1 MSNIYPEEPLLV
13 GAAESV
19 WKGSDVRINIG
30 IDVSTKLIEEMR
42 GYLPE
47 DLSLVFIT
55 DSDIRHIMK
64 HHGQSEESRGQT
76 TITPKDFACIPI
88 VLNEFDTCEC
98 VDTDKLG
105 NKKFLL
111 SKNIEGNIFLVT
123 VQRGKRKLEI
133 KTMWKENRS
142 GASC

>member
-76 TITPKDFACIPI
+76 TITPKDFACRWDNGDVACCPI
-88 VLNEFDTCEC
+88 ALC
-98 VDTDKLG
+98 
-105 NKKFLL
+105 
-111 SKNIEGNIFLVT
+111 LV
-123 VQRGKRKLEI
+123 
-133 KTMWKENRS
+133 
-142 GASC
+142 A

>member
-1 MSNIYPEEPLLV
+1 MAERYPESDVLV

-19 WKGSDVRINIG
+19 WNGSDARINIS
-30 IDVSTKLIEEMR
+30 IDVSSKLVNHMSD
-42 GYLPE
+42 YLPE
-47 DLSLVFIT
+47 ALLSVFIT
-55 DSDIRHIMK
+55 DSDIRHIKRK
-64 HHGQSEESRGQT
+64 HGSDEERHGQI
-76 TITPKDFACIPI
+76 TIVPDDFSCIPQ
-88 VLNEFDTCEC
+88 VLNEFDSCEHT
-98 VDTDKLG
+98 DTDKLG

-111 SKNIEGNIFLVT
+111 KKNIGGTVYLVT